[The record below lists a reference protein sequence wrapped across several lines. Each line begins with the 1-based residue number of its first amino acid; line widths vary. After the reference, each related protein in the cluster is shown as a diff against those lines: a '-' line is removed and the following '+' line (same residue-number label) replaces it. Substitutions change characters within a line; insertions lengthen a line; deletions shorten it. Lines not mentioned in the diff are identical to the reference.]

1 MYKRQVLT
9 REVAPGQFQ
18 DFFVQAD
25 DDAINLVPLGEGD
38 TINDALI
45 VIEEFNP
52 QKIDMVTLT
61 LDSPQSKEPF
71 FMFKKKDGGTIAK
84 DSLLSVTDIFGQYG
98 R

>member
-1 MYKRQVLT
+1 
-9 REVAPGQFQ
+9 
-18 DFFVQAD
+18 
-25 DDAINLVPLGEGD
+25 
-38 TINDALI
+38 
-45 VIEEFNP
+45 
-52 QKIDMVTLT
+52 MVTLT